1 MKKSTLTLVT
11 MIALISSLLAN
22 PNTSINRC
30 RIELMDKD
38 TYTSIVTR
46 NEEDLLSGIWTSST
60 MIGAEETQTLL
71 FDKSGSMMVLSSTF
85 DKGIT
90 VNQKSWRVMDYDG
103 KAFLVISETNKS
115 KEELYQLTQTCEGIE
130 LMNVANGKQ
139 FRYNYSSI
147 GQKTDRN
154 QLSKELVGTWSSS
167 TYPFEIAQ
175 NVTQCGSFIPVQ
187 GAYFS
192 IELNKDGSYTK
203 TFGSDLQKYIQSGK
217 WEISK
222 DGKFVIFK
230 TNNINGKKLKNTQLE
245 AMEIERY
252 NGNKLHAKGAIVT
265 KDNTTLFCTNT
276 KTFSFTR

>member
-60 MIGAEETQTLL
+60 MIGSEETQTLL

-90 VNQKSWRVMDYDG
+90 VYQKSWRVMDYDG

-167 TYPFEIAQ
+167 NYPFEIAQ
-175 NVTQCGSFIPVQ
+175 NVNQCGSFIPVQ

-203 TFGSDLQKYIQSGK
+203 TFGSDLQKYTQSGK

-252 NGNKLHAKGAIVT
+252 NGNKLHAKGAIAT